1 MTFYV
6 SKKFYHGDFLEQSI
20 YCCNIT
26 IIVIYYESEFNPNF
40 SAILLTQ
47 KLAYCDITSIAFE
60 NGSRMLAELL
70 LGLTIVLQVTAVIM
84 ILRLIRITGRRG
96 AWWFIASALFLLSI
110 RTGYVLVKYLNLQF
124 NNPDS
129 TFIAV
134 TTFLVSALVFIGIS
148 RIAPVFI
155 TIKKSEEES
164 KENENRLRIAFDGS
178 PDPVCIV
185 RIDNSHIIKCNK
197 SFCEISGYSY
207 GEIIGKT
214 TNDLDF
220 WNDQLDQAKV
230 RELIEKQG
238 HVWNYE
244 AKVKMK
250 DGALRRILLSTRVLD
265 YEGLPCILVNIR
277 DVEELMQSEDALR
290 ESEMKYRSILDNTL
304 DGICITK
311 DGTILFCNKQFIEM
325 YGFESINDAIG
336 LKVKELVAAGSWDLV
351 KEQLRARENGR
362 RVISH
367 YNFVAKRTDGS
378 EFEVES
384 LGSPIQYQGE
394 TALQAVLRDVS
405 EQRKLETQL
414 FHAQKMESI
423 GLLAGGIAHDFNNV
437 LTAITGT
444 VYLSKIGLSKGRDL
458 KKDLDDIDAAANKAA
473 NLTRQLLA
481 FGRKQHMEPR
491 IVSLNEIINSMDR
504 MLQRIIGEEYDIK
517 AIVGEKLWMIKADP
531 AQIEQVIVNLSV
543 NARDAM
549 PNGGKLTIE
558 TSNQIISDSDA
569 KKHVEIAPDEYV
581 MLAISDT
588 GIGMNDTTKAQIFE
602 PFFSTKEEGKGTG
615 LGLSTVYGIVKQSG
629 GHIWV
634 YSEIGVGTTF
644 KIYLPAI
651 EGITENMD
659 KSEGSLADYFGD
671 ETIIVVEDDDEVRH
685 TTVKAMEEFGYKV
698 LKASSGQDA
707 INVIEKYNGKID
719 FAITDV
725 IMPLMNGPEFVRH
738 LNEISPDTSVLFMSG
753 YTENAI
759 LHEGVLAK
767 GINYIQKPFRPGILA
782 RRVREILD
790 MKRGG
795 IKEKLTT
802 PLNNN

>member
-1 MTFYV
+1 M
-6 SKKFYHGDFLEQSI
+6 
-20 YCCNIT
+20 
-26 IIVIYYESEFNPNF
+26 
-40 SAILLTQ
+40 
-47 KLAYCDITSIAFE
+47 AFG
-60 NGSRMLAELL
+60 NRSGMLAELL
-70 LGLTIVLQVTAVIM
+70 LGLTIILQVTAVIM

-96 AWWFIASALFLLSI
+96 AWWFIASALSLLSI
-110 RTGYVLVKYLNLQF
+110 RSGYLLVKSF
-124 NNPDS
+124 NPQMGIPDN
-129 TFIAV
+129 TFVSV

-155 TIKKSEEES
+155 TIKKSEKES
-164 KENENRLRIAFDGS
+164 KENERKLRIAFDGS
-178 PDPVCIV
+178 PDPVCIMRKDNNKIV
-185 RIDNSHIIKCNK
+185 RCNS
-197 SFCEISGYSY
+197 SFCEVSGYSY
-207 GEIIGKT
+207 GEIIGNT
-214 TNDLDF
+214 TEGLDF
-220 WNDQLDQAKV
+220 WNDPLDQAKV

-250 DGALRRILLSTRVLD
+250 DGNKRRILISTRLLD
-265 YEGLPCILVNIR
+265 YEGLPCLLVNIR

-290 ESEMKYRSILDNTL
+290 ESEVKYKSILDNTL

-311 DGTILFCNKQFIEM
+311 DGVILFCNRQFKDM
-325 YGFESINDAIG
+325 YGFESIDDAIG
-336 LKVKELVAAGSWDLV
+336 RNVKELVAAGSWDLV
-351 KEQLRARENGR
+351 KEQLRAREKGR

-367 YNFVAKRTDGS
+367 YNFIAKRVNGS

-394 TALQAVLRDVS
+394 KALQAVLRDVS

-444 VYLSKIGLSKGRDL
+444 VYLSKIGLDKGRDL
-458 KKDLDDIDAAANKAA
+458 RKDLDDIDAAANKAA

-517 AIVGEKLWMIKADP
+517 TIAGEKLWMTKADP

-549 PNGGKLTIE
+549 PKGGKLTIE
-558 TSNQIISDSDA
+558 TSNEIVSESDSR
-569 KKHVEIAPDEYV
+569 KHIEIAPAEYV

-588 GIGMNDTTKAQIFE
+588 GIGMSELTISQIFE
-602 PFFSTKEEGKGTG
+602 PFYSTKAEGKGTG

-634 YSEIGVGTTF
+634 YSEEGIGTTF
-644 KIYLPAI
+644 KIYLPAV
-651 EGITENMD
+651 EGVSESMD
-659 KSEGSLADYFGD
+659 QNEGSLADYFGN
-671 ETIIVVEDDDEVRH
+671 ETIIVVEDDDEVRD
-685 TTVKAMEEFGYKV
+685 TTVKAMEEFGYNV

-707 INVIEKYNGKID
+707 INVIEKYDSHID

-725 IMPLMNGPEFVRH
+725 IMPEMNGPEFVRH
-738 LNEISPDTSVLFMSG
+738 LNEISPTTSVLFMSG

-759 LHEGVLAK
+759 LHEGVLVK
-767 GINYIQKPFRPGILA
+767 GINYIQKPFRPISLA
-782 RRVREILD
+782 KRVREILD
-790 MKRGG
+790 SKKMLLAQEILPVSR
-795 IKEKLTT
+795 
-802 PLNNN
+802 N